1 MSASVLGNSILWYL
15 QGLEIQSPGVKEHMK
30 ITKICIIGLF
40 DHFNH
45 VISFDPDERVTVMIG
60 PNGYGKTMILQ
71 MLDALFNQNL
81 DNLRKMPF
89 TELNVYLDDG
99 TELKV
104 YRSLVQQDMKI
115 GHNST
120 NLEFKLL
127 DPTGPCQSYV
137 LDAPTEG
144 VDFPYLL
151 SVIEDR
157 IPSLVRTGPEN
168 WNDRSTGMELD
179 LEKVLE
185 LFEDKLPREV
195 RESMSTPGWLKEIRK
210 AIPVRF
216 IEIERLTYS
225 SVNRSRTV
233 KSRWS
238 PSTIRRERA
247 VRRCSDNLAHIIQQK
262 LTEYATYAQDLD
274 RSFPARLVA
283 EPGSEAPSSDEL
295 SAKLTEVEEKRTRI
309 VDAGIL
315 GQADQDFQAF
325 GNKEVDASQR
335 GVLAVYA
342 EDAIKKLSV
351 FDDIYERV
359 STFKRIAN
367 DRFLYKKISIGSQ
380 GLKVT
385 AMNGSKLELEML
397 SSGEQ
402 HELVL
407 LYGLLFGIPENSL
420 ILIDEPELSL
430 HVAWQ
435 RKFLS
440 DLQNMANLSDFRV
453 LLATHSPQIIGD
465 RWDLTVTLKSPDEQ

>member
-1 MSASVLGNSILWYL
+1 MSASILGNSTLWYS

-81 DNLRKMPF
+81 NNLRKMPF
-89 TELNVYLDDG
+89 TELNVFLDDG

-104 YRSLVQQDMKI
+104 YRSLTQQDVRT

-120 NLEFKLL
+120 NLKIKLL
-127 DPTGPCQSYV
+127 GPTGPYQSHV
-137 LDAPTEG
+137 LDASTEG
-144 VDFPYLL
+144 GDFLYLL
-151 SVIEDR
+151 SIIEDL
-157 IPSLVRTGPEN
+157 IPSLVRTGPQN
-168 WNDRSTGMELD
+168 WNDPSTGMELD

-185 LFEDKLPREV
+185 LFGDELPWNV
-195 RESMSTPGWLKEIRK
+195 RESTPTPGWLEEIRK

-216 IEIERLTYS
+216 IGIERLTYS
-225 SVNRSRTV
+225 SVNGSQTV
-233 KSRWS
+233 KSRW
-238 PSTIRRERA
+238 PSSKIRRKRA
-247 VRRCSDNLAHIIQQK
+247 VRRCSDNLARMVQQK
-262 LTEYATYAQDLD
+262 LTEYATYAQALD

-283 EPGSEAPSSDEL
+283 EPGSEVPSSAEL
-295 SAKLTEVEEKRTRI
+295 NAKLTEVEEKRTRI

-315 GQADQDFQAF
+315 VQEDQDFQAF
-325 GNKEVDASQR
+325 GNKEVDASRR

-367 DRFLYKKISIGSQ
+367 DRFLYKRVSIGNQ
-380 GLKVT
+380 GLEVT

-407 LYGLLFGIPENSL
+407 LYGLLFDIPENSL

>member
-1 MSASVLGNSILWYL
+1 
-15 QGLEIQSPGVKEHMK
+15 
-30 ITKICIIGLF
+30 
-40 DHFNH
+40 
-45 VISFDPDERVTVMIG
+45 
-60 PNGYGKTMILQ
+60 
-71 MLDALFNQNL
+71 
-81 DNLRKMPF
+81 MPF

-104 YRSLVQQDMKI
+104 YRSLAQQDMRI
-115 GHNST
+115 GHNGTNT
-120 NLEFKLL
+120 NLEIKLL
-127 DPTGPCQSYV
+127 GPAGPCQSHV
-137 LDAPTEG
+137 LDTP
-144 VDFPYLL
+144 
-151 SVIEDR
+151 IEDFS
-157 IPSLVRTGPEN
+157 PSLVQNEPEN
-168 WNDRSTGMELD
+168 WNDCSTGMEFAF
-179 LEKVLE
+179 EKVLE
-185 LFEDKLPREV
+185 LLGDELSGEV
-195 RESMSTPGWLKEIRK
+195 RESTSTPGWLEEIRK

-216 IEIERLTYS
+216 IGIERLTYS
-225 SVNRSRTV
+225 SVNGSRTV
-233 KSRWS
+233 KSRW
-238 PSTIRRERA
+238 PSSQIRRKRA
-247 VRRCSDNLAHIIQQK
+247 VRRCSDNLARRVQQK
-262 LTEYATYAQDLD
+262 LTEYATYAQALD

-283 EPGSEAPSSDEL
+283 EPGSEAPSSAEL
-295 SAKLTEVEEKRTRI
+295 NAKLTEVEEKRTRI

-315 GQADQDFQAF
+315 VQEDQDFQAF
-325 GNKEVDASQR
+325 GNKEVDASRR
-335 GVLAVYA
+335 GVLAIYA

-359 STFKRIAN
+359 STFQRIAN
-367 DRFLYKKISIGSQ
+367 HRFLYKKVSIGSQ

-420 ILIDEPELSL
+420 ILIDGPELSL

-465 RWDLTVTLKSPDEQ
+465 RWDLTVTLKGPDEQ